1 MREAMRQTGSP
12 PPAAFQGPGAGNGR
26 ADDQRFRLS
35 FAPMTNSMSS
45 PINDAVAFIRSKSS
59 LQPAVGVILGSG
71 LGNVVDAVDIE
82 TSIPYGEIPGAR
94 ASTVLGHQG
103 RLILGHTKG
112 TPVAMMQG
120 RVHFYE
126 GYEMPEVMFLARVL
140 GRLGIQKLIVTN
152 AAGGI
157 NTDYTPGDL
166 MLISDHINLMGV
178 NPLRGPNVEEL
189 GVRFPD
195 MSDAYSE
202 ALRAIAREVA
212 AQLGVK
218 VKEGV
223 YLALSGPTY
232 ETPAEI
238 RAFRILGADAVGMST
253 APEVIAASH
262 MQIPVLGI
270 SCITNMAAGILKQKL
285 THQEVMDTTARVEK
299 EFTALVL
306 ALIERFK
313 T

>member
-1 MREAMRQTGSP
+1 MIES
-12 PPAAFQGPGAGNGR
+12 
-26 ADDQRFRLS
+26 
-35 FAPMTNSMSS
+35 
-45 PINDAVAFIRSKSS
+45 INEAVAYVRSKSS
-59 LQPAVGVILGSG
+59 LQPEVGVILGSG

-103 RLILGHTKG
+103 RLILGHAKG

-126 GYEMPEVMFLARVL
+126 GYEMHEVMFLARVL
-140 GRLGIQKLIVTN
+140 GRLGIKKLIVTN

-157 NTDYTPGDL
+157 NTSYTPGDL

-178 NPLRGPNVEEL
+178 NPLRGKNIDDL

-202 ALRAIAREVA
+202 SLRALAHGVA
-212 AQLGVK
+212 AKLGVE
-218 VKEGV
+218 VKEGI

-253 APEVIAASH
+253 APEVIALAQ

-270 SCITNMAAGILKQKL
+270 SCITNMAAGVLDKPINHEEVIETGERVRETFAELLRRVIPKL
-285 THQEVMDTTARVEK
+285 QSAV
-299 EFTALVL
+299 
-306 ALIERFK
+306 
-313 T
+313 